1 VEYEASNDP
10 ISRELHVTL
19 TQFLVVLRG
28 RWRLMV
34 VVFLAVTLA
43 AGAAALLLPR
53 EYAATTQVVV
63 DVKPDPIAGVV
74 MPGMLSPGYVA
85 TQVDIL
91 TSERLAL
98 MVVDRLKI
106 TESAEAVEFFQ
117 EETSGAGSI
126 RQFFSELLRK
136 RLEVKPSRQST
147 VLSITFSGNDPE
159 FSAAVANAFAQAYID
174 TNIEMRVEPATQQ
187 SKWFDEQ
194 TSQLR
199 ERLDTAQRALT
210 AYQRTNGI
218 VSTDERL
225 DVETAKLGELSSQL
239 TVLSAMV
246 VDAAKRHRL
255 AQSLLEKGTAGEL
268 PDVLQ
273 NPLVQQLKAD
283 QARLE
288 ARQKEQMAVLGR
300 NHPDI
305 RRINDELVNV
315 RGRTVQEVRTVAG
328 SLGRA
333 HSVAAQRE
341 AELKAALS
349 SQRASVL
356 QIKRGRDQLMV
367 LQRDVENAQRA
378 FEGIAQRLTQTSL
391 ESKTTQANLFVL
403 TRALPPNGPTSPR
416 VNLIAAVGVFLGLLL
431 AVGAALLAESM
442 RRRIRSA
449 DDLTQAIGA
458 PVVGHIRRVPRK
470 LLANAVAGSRVLSV
484 LLRRLRAQGDCY
496 DDVDRRSMKP

>member
-10 ISRELHVTL
+10 KSRELHVTL

-458 PVVGHIRRVPRK
+458 PVVGHIRRVPRR
-470 LLANAVAGSRVLSV
+470 LLSNARGWKPGPLGPTSTTAGTGGLI
-484 LLRRLRAQGDCY
+484 
-496 DDVDRRSMKP
+496 

>member
-1 VEYEASNDP
+1 M
-10 ISRELHVTL
+10 TL

-458 PVVGHIRRVPRK
+458 PVVGRIRRVPRR
-470 LLANAVAGSRVLSV
+470 LLVNAHGW
-484 LLRRLRAQGDCY
+484 
-496 DDVDRRSMKP
+496 KPGPLGPASTTAETGGLV